1 MEKIIEKFLS
11 DPSVRNESQ
20 LKDLATSSLE
30 AGVPW
35 NGN

>member
-11 DPSVRNESQ
+11 DKKVREEKT
-20 LKDLATSSLE
+20 LKENAMLGME

-35 NGN
+35 NGD